1 LAALTVD
8 VDQLEQL
15 LASGNDSAALRVALG
30 TAYLKADNP
39 IDAIEH
45 LQAAIALDG
54 DYSAAWKLLGQAQ
67 ATAARNDDAEHSYT
81 RGIEVATRRGD
92 MQAAREMQ
100 VYLKRLEKR
109 RESS

>member
-1 LAALTVD
+1 MD
-8 VDQLEQL
+8 IGRLEQL

-30 TAYLKADNP
+30 TANIKAGKP

-45 LQAAIALDG
+45 LKEAIALDA

-67 ATAARNDDAEHSYT
+67 VAAERNDDAERSYA

-92 MQAAREMQ
+92 VQAAREMQ
-100 VYLKRLEKR
+100 VFLRRLERR
-109 RESS
+109 REAP

>member
-1 LAALTVD
+1 MD
-8 VDQLEQL
+8 VAQLEQL

-30 TAYLKADNP
+30 TAYLKAGKP

-45 LQAAIALDG
+45 LQAAIGFDE

-67 ATAARNDDAEHSYT
+67 VDAKHDDDAVRSYT

-92 MQAAREMQ
+92 VQAAREMQ
-100 VYLKRLEKR
+100 VFLKRLVKR
-109 RESS
+109 RESL